1 MNIYDVIKAPL
12 VTEKATVNT
21 DAANQVCFEVDKR
34 ANKIQIKEAVE
45 TVFKKKVLSVQ
56 TVNLKG
62 KPKRVGRSMGKRADR
77 KKAVVRLYPGETLN
91 FFEGL

>member
-1 MNIYDVIKAPL
+1 VNIYDVIKAPL
-12 VTEKATVNT
+12 VTEKATINT
-21 DAANQVCFEVDKR
+21 ETSNQVCFEVDRR

-56 TVNLKG
+56 TMNVKG

>member
-1 MNIYDVIKAPL
+1 MNLYDIIKAPR
-12 VTEKATVNT
+12 VTEKSSLNSEKN
-21 DAANQVCFEVDKR
+21 NQICFEVDKR
-34 ANKIQIKEAVE
+34 ANKVQIKEAVE
-45 TVFKKKVLSVQ
+45 QIFKKKVLSVQ

-62 KPKRVGRSMGKRADR
+62 KPKRVGRSFGKRADT

>member
-12 VTEKATVNT
+12 VTEKATINT
-21 DAANQVCFEVDKR
+21 ETSNQVCFEVDRR

-56 TVNLKG
+56 TMNVKG